1 MTDTQPESAKDR
13 RRQWYV
19 GIGLTIGLLSLLA
32 NLVLGIVIVK
42 VLDEHSDTL
51 TSVQTLETQVA
62 KVIDGLPA
70 ADKQLTTFAGQLLE
84 VEQWAI
90 KCLSENVGCQSPP
103 TLTTSP

>member
-1 MTDTQPESAKDR
+1 MAEFPGETRRDR

-19 GIGLTIGLLSLLA
+19 GVGLTIGLLSLLA
-32 NLVLGIVIVK
+32 NLVLGIAIIK
-42 VLDEHSDTL
+42 VLNEHSDTL

-70 ADKQLTTFAGQLLE
+70 ADKQLATFAGQLLE

-90 KCLSENVGCQSPP
+90 KCLSQNVGCSTPP
-103 TLTTSP
+103 TLNATG

>member
-1 MTDTQPESAKDR
+1 MAEFPGETRRDR

-19 GIGLTIGLLSLLA
+19 GVGLTIGLLSLLA

-70 ADKQLTTFAGQLLE
+70 ADQKLTKFAGDLLE

-90 KCLSENVGCQSPP
+90 KCLSQNVGCLIRP
-103 TLTTSP
+103 TSP